1 MEKNIYNS
9 YMNKYWINMG
19 LFDKLIKNKGV
30 KDVLRNVDIK
40 EIKEEIGYL
49 ELQEKKLEAQR
60 QELEKEAEKLFQDSI
75 GKSEATKRLN
85 ATKIKNLKDRIAD
98 IDKDLREINLR
109 LGVLYKIQRLKEK
122 ALKTYN
128 SKVWEKLVNNVD
140 SETLERWLVDQ
151 KTSEDEILEKLRQ
164 LYNAQGPEEEA
175 EEISP
180 DEREI
185 LDAMEAVEKG
195 EKKPEEAAKEVT
207 KEKDDEE
214 EKETQ

>member
-1 MEKNIYNS
+1 
-9 YMNKYWINMG
+9 MG

-30 KDVLRNVDIK
+30 KDVLKNVDIK

-49 ELQEKKLEAQR
+49 ELQERKLETQR

-109 LGVLYKIQRLKEK
+109 LGVLYKVQRLKEK
-122 ALKTYN
+122 AQKTYN
-128 SKVWEKLVNNVD
+128 SKVWEELVNNVD
-140 SETLERWLVDQ
+140 SETLEKWLVDQ
-151 KTSEDEILEKLRQ
+151 KISDDEIMNKLRQ

-185 LDAMEAVEKG
+185 LEAMEAVEKG
-195 EKKPEEAAKEVT
+195 EKSPEEATKEVT

-214 EKETQ
+214 KEKQ

>member
-1 MEKNIYNS
+1 
-9 YMNKYWINMG
+9 MG

-30 KDVLRNVDIK
+30 KDVLKNVDIK

-49 ELQEKKLEAQR
+49 ELQERKLETQR

-109 LGVLYKIQRLKEK
+109 LGVLYKVQRLKEK
-122 ALKTYN
+122 AQKTYN
-128 SKVWEKLVNNVD
+128 SKVWEELVNNVD
-140 SETLERWLVDQ
+140 SETLEKWLVD
-151 KTSEDEILEKLRQ
+151 KKISDDEILNKLRQ

-185 LDAMEAVEKG
+185 LEAMEAVEKG
-195 EKKPEEAAKEVT
+195 EKSPEEATKEVT

-214 EKETQ
+214 KEKQ

>member
-1 MEKNIYNS
+1 
-9 YMNKYWINMG
+9 MG

-30 KDVLRNVDIK
+30 KDVLKNVDIK

-49 ELQEKKLEAQR
+49 ELQERKLETQR

-109 LGVLYKIQRLKEK
+109 LGVLYKVQRLKEK
-122 ALKTYN
+122 AQKTYN
-128 SKVWEKLVNNVD
+128 SKVWEDLVNKVD
-140 SETLERWLVDQ
+140 SETLEKWLVD
-151 KTSEDEILEKLRQ
+151 KKISDDEILNKLRQ

-185 LDAMEAVEKG
+185 LEAMEAVEKG
-195 EKKPEEAAKEVT
+195 EKSPKEATKEVT
-207 KEKDDEE
+207 KEKYDE

>member
-1 MEKNIYNS
+1 
-9 YMNKYWINMG
+9 MG

-30 KDVLRNVDIK
+30 KDVLKNVDIK
-40 EIKEEIGYL
+40 EIKQEIGYL
-49 ELQEKKLEAQR
+49 ELEEKKLETQR

-122 ALKTYN
+122 AQKTYN
-128 SKVWEKLVNNVD
+128 SKLWEKLINKVD
-140 SETLERWLVDQ
+140 SETLERWLVDINI
-151 KTSEDEILEKLRQ
+151 SEDEILEKLMQ
-164 LYNAQGPEEEA
+164 IYNANGPEEKAEKISPEE
-175 EEISP
+175 EEI
-180 DEREI
+180 
-185 LDAMEAVEKG
+185 LNLMEEVEKG
-195 EKKPEEAAKEVT
+195 VKSPEEAAKEVN
-207 KEKDDEE
+207 KEKDVDE

>member
-1 MEKNIYNS
+1 
-9 YMNKYWINMG
+9 MG
-19 LFDKLIKNKGV
+19 LLGNIFKNKGV
-30 KDVLRNVDIK
+30 KDVLKDVDIK

-49 ELQEKKLEAQR
+49 ELQEKKLETQR
-60 QELEKEAEKLFQDSI
+60 QELEKEVQRLFQESI

-85 ATKIKNLKDRIAD
+85 AIKISNLQQRIKD

-122 ALKTYN
+122 AQKTYN
-128 SKVWEKLVNNVD
+128 SKLWEELVNNVD

-151 KTSEDEILEKLRQ
+151 KTNEDDIMEKLRQ
-164 LYNAQGPEEEA
+164 LYNTQGPVEEA

-180 DEREI
+180 EEKEI
-185 LDAMEAVEKG
+185 LDLMEEVEKG
-195 EKKPEEAAKEVT
+195 VKKPEEAAKEVN
-207 KEKDDEE
+207 KEKDVDE

>member
-1 MEKNIYNS
+1 
-9 YMNKYWINMG
+9 MG

-30 KDVLRNVDIK
+30 KDVLKNVDIK

-49 ELQEKKLEAQR
+49 ELEEKKLETQR
-60 QELEKEAEKLFQDSI
+60 QELEKEVQRLFQESI

-85 ATKIKNLKDRIAD
+85 AIKISNLQQRIKD

-122 ALKTYN
+122 AQKTYN
-128 SKVWEKLVNNVD
+128 SKLWEELVNNVD

-151 KTSEDEILEKLRQ
+151 KTNEDDIMEKLRQ
-164 LYNAQGPEEEA
+164 LYNTQGPVEKA

-180 DEREI
+180 EEKEI
-185 LDAMEAVEKG
+185 LDLMEEVEKG
-195 EKKPEEAAKEVT
+195 VKSPEEAAKEVN
-207 KEKDDEE
+207 KEKDVDE

>member
-1 MEKNIYNS
+1 
-9 YMNKYWINMG
+9 MG

-30 KDVLRNVDIK
+30 KDVLKNVDIK

-49 ELQEKKLEAQR
+49 ELQERKLETQR

-109 LGVLYKIQRLKEK
+109 LGVLYKVQRLKEK
-122 ALKTYN
+122 AQKTYN
-128 SKVWEKLVNNVD
+128 SKVWEELVNKVD
-140 SETLERWLVDQ
+140 SETLEKWLVD
-151 KTSEDEILEKLRQ
+151 KKISDDEILNKLRQ

-185 LDAMEAVEKG
+185 LEAMEAVEKG
-195 EKKPEEAAKEVT
+195 EKSPEEATKEVT

-214 EKETQ
+214 KEKQ

>member
-1 MEKNIYNS
+1 
-9 YMNKYWINMG
+9 MG

-30 KDVLRNVDIK
+30 KDVLKNVDIK

-49 ELQEKKLEAQR
+49 ELQEKKLETQR

-109 LGVLYKIQRLKEK
+109 LGVLYKVQRLKEK
-122 ALKTYN
+122 AQKTYN
-128 SKVWEKLVNNVD
+128 SKVWEELVNNVD
-140 SETLERWLVDQ
+140 SETLEKWLVDQ
-151 KTSEDEILEKLRQ
+151 KIGDDEIMNKLRQ

-185 LDAMEAVEKG
+185 LEAMEAVEKG
-195 EKKPEEAAKEVT
+195 EKKPEEATKEVT
-207 KEKDDEE
+207 KEK
-214 EKETQ
+214 ETQ

>member
-1 MEKNIYNS
+1 
-9 YMNKYWINMG
+9 MG

-30 KDVLRNVDIK
+30 KDVLKNVDIK

-49 ELQEKKLEAQR
+49 ELQERKLETQR

-109 LGVLYKIQRLKEK
+109 LGVLYKVQRLKEK
-122 ALKTYN
+122 AQKTYN
-128 SKVWEKLVNNVD
+128 SKVWEELVNNVD
-140 SETLERWLVDQ
+140 SETLEKWLVD
-151 KTSEDEILEKLRQ
+151 KKISDDEILNKLRQ

-185 LDAMEAVEKG
+185 LEAMEAVEKG
-195 EKKPEEAAKEVT
+195 EKSPKEATKEVT
-207 KEKDDEE
+207 KEKYDE

>member
-1 MEKNIYNS
+1 
-9 YMNKYWINMG
+9 MG

-30 KDVLRNVDIK
+30 KDVLKNVDIK

-49 ELQEKKLEAQR
+49 ELQERKLETQR

-109 LGVLYKIQRLKEK
+109 LGVLYKVQRLKEK
-122 ALKTYN
+122 AQKTYN
-128 SKVWEKLVNNVD
+128 SKVWEDLVNKVD
-140 SETLERWLVDQ
+140 SETLEKWLVD
-151 KTSEDEILEKLRQ
+151 KKISDDEILNKLRQ

-185 LDAMEAVEKG
+185 LEAMEAVEKG
-195 EKKPEEAAKEVT
+195 EKSPKEATKEVT

-214 EKETQ
+214 KEKQ

>member
-1 MEKNIYNS
+1 
-9 YMNKYWINMG
+9 MG

-30 KDVLRNVDIK
+30 KDVLKKVDIK

-49 ELQEKKLEAQR
+49 ELQEKKLETQR
-60 QELEKEAEKLFQDSI
+60 QGLEKEAEKLFQDSI

-185 LDAMEAVEKG
+185 LEAMEAVEKG

-207 KEKDDEE
+207 KEK
-214 EKETQ
+214 ETQ

>member
-1 MEKNIYNS
+1 
-9 YMNKYWINMG
+9 MG

-30 KDVLRNVDIK
+30 KDVLKNVDIK
-40 EIKEEIGYL
+40 EIKQEIGYL
-49 ELQEKKLEAQR
+49 ELQERKLETQR

-109 LGVLYKIQRLKEK
+109 LGVLYKVQRLKEK
-122 ALKTYN
+122 AQKTYN
-128 SKVWEKLVNNVD
+128 SKVWEELVNNVD
-140 SETLERWLVDQ
+140 SETLEKWLVDQ
-151 KTSEDEILEKLRQ
+151 KISDDEIMNKLRQ

-185 LDAMEAVEKG
+185 LEAMEAVEKG
-195 EKKPEEAAKEVT
+195 EKSPEEAAKEVN

-214 EKETQ
+214 KEKQ